1 MSGVFPNWKP
11 VPIAEHR
18 VLPESTMS
26 AEVRKTTHVGLHFI
40 SEQIFTGTSADQRF
54 SSNATRKQLVR

>member
-1 MSGVFPNWKP
+1 
-11 VPIAEHR
+11 
-18 VLPESTMS
+18 MS
-26 AEVRKTTHVGLHFI
+26 AEVRKTTHAGLHFI